1 MESIEWESVD
11 ARVLAGVSV
20 DAGADPR
27 HEAQARV
34 IRPVTPE
41 ALGARGVLAMVV
53 ECRGAPG
60 ASLASRL
67 MLETLASH
75 FARETPP
82 RDGWLVRALEAGCDA
97 VRGAA
102 RRQRFMRGVTVSGAV
117 LLLHQGMASGAFVG
131 SAPLYLLRGRDR
143 YRLSGDTVTAP
154 LSHAVAVTW
163 AQPFMVDA
171 DDRFLLCTRAVLG
184 EGPEAMA
191 QLIGVD
197 LTGDHHPQVACDALI
212 ATARQRRSGQ
222 ALASAMLVAG

>member
-1 MESIEWESVD
+1 MESIAWDSVD
-11 ARVLAGVSV
+11 ARVRAGVCV
-20 DAGADPR
+20 DAGADPQ

-67 MLETLASH
+67 MLETVAGY
-75 FARETPP
+75 FE
-82 RDGWLVRALEAGCDA
+82 RDGPLRAGWLVRALEAGCDA
-97 VRGAA
+97 VRGTA

-117 LLLHQGMASGAFVG
+117 LLVHQGMASGAFVG

-143 YRLSGDTVTAP
+143 YRLSGDTVTQP
-154 LSHAVAVTW
+154 LSRAVAVTW

-171 DDRFLLCTRAVLG
+171 DDRFLLCTRAVAG
-184 EGPEAMA
+184 EGLDVLAKRPTA
-191 QLIGVD
+191 D
-197 LTGDHHPQVACDALI
+197 HPQVACNAVV
-212 ATARQRRSGQ
+212 AAARQRTAST